1 MKHVEALGVVSSAS
15 HIPSGFAP
23 PTGGRLGEH
32 HAAHGGIEL
41 AEFDDTRRWATGKK
55 GSLSSEKNGYE
66 WLNDNR
72 ITESPFG
79 GEMVA
84 HHTIVMVVPCCSPP
98 SANVHG
104 WSWVKYGVVY
114 TDMIIKWSHI
124 MIAQNHR
131 PPNIGYGLDIQ
142 HEQFCRFG
150 GSKWWPFYPILCI
163 TVPVPRWGYLRGQSV
178 SQHCELH
185 WWNSADV
192 GCECRLRHQ
201 GCRSG
206 AEFPA
211 IYGKQW

>member
-1 MKHVEALGVVSSAS
+1 MEHVEALGVVSSAS
-15 HIPSGFAP
+15 HIPSGFCAGYRRP
-23 PTGGRLGEH
+23 ARGTPRCTWRYWTGRIWWYASLGH
-32 HAAHGGIEL
+32 
-41 AEFDDTRRWATGKK
+41 RRRDLFRK
-55 GSLSSEKNGYE
+55 E

-131 PPNIGYGLDIQ
+131 PPNIGYDLDIQ

-163 TVPVPRWGYLRGQSV
+163 TVPVPRWGYLRGQSF